1 MKLRFSTAIALLACL
16 GLALASWPV
25 TGCPR
30 PERFQIPSVS
40 QMAQVDYTGCGAAA
54 LAMVF
59 GHWGP
64 NVDYMQIVNVI
75 RSMAHGTSLPDMV
88 RGGHF
93 SQVSS
98 AASEAYP
105 GCRPEHGYPA
115 RGLGYGAFFH
125 ASRTPW
131 LDQLKEVVAQGYPV
145 VVLTDWTPGEAGP
158 HYRVVTGYD
167 DAEGL
172 VYLNEPWPYGDELER
187 YRRSGR
193 ADWAWPY
200 EDFLAVWSLSTDA
213 WGLSGG
219 YRYGAVL
226 VAPWKVHMQGPA
238 TVKPGCLFSVQVRAE
253 YSCPAPFAT
262 GPEADFPQFPANQV
276 RFELLLPPGL
286 AVVSPGVQQAG
297 LLKAGQQTPI
307 RTFEVQAAEDFHGE
321 AVITVLASGLVT
333 GRVPEWGTTCWKQAY
348 TYTDRIGG
356 QGDFTISVK

>member
-1 MKLRFSTAIALLACL
+1 MKLRFSTAIALLAYL
-16 GLALASWPV
+16 GLALAPWPV

-30 PERFQIPSVS
+30 PERFQIPSVP

-145 VVLTDWTPGEAGP
+145 VVRARALPPQRTCGLGLALRGLPGGLVPVHRCLGPVWRLSVWSRPGGALEGAHTRSCDRETGLPLLGAGP
-158 HYRVVTGYD
+158 GRVLLPCSLCHRPG
-167 DAEGL
+167 
-172 VYLNEPWPYGDELER
+172 
-187 YRRSGR
+187 GR
-193 ADWAWPY
+193 LP
-200 EDFLAVWSLSTDA
+200 AVS
-213 WGLSGG
+213 
-219 YRYGAVL
+219 R
-226 VAPWKVHMQGPA
+226 
-238 TVKPGCLFSVQVRAE
+238 KPGQV
-253 YSCPAPFAT
+253 
-262 GPEADFPQFPANQV
+262 
-276 RFELLLPPGL
+276 
-286 AVVSPGVQQAG
+286 
-297 LLKAGQQTPI
+297 
-307 RTFEVQAAEDFHGE
+307 
-321 AVITVLASGLVT
+321 
-333 GRVPEWGTTCWKQAY
+333 
-348 TYTDRIGG
+348 
-356 QGDFTISVK
+356 